1 MQFTVSI
8 PNDCFPPPLLT
19 FNNIIVFDVTDSGF
33 YSSSGRYH
41 VFAGKDL
48 TLCLIKS
55 SLDPAMTN
63 NLNMEQEGITTGQ
76 IEGKV
81 DFYRK
86 KYKRVG
92 WLKEWKDINGDKAIY
107 SS

>member
-1 MQFTVSI
+1 
-8 PNDCFPPPLLT
+8 
-19 FNNIIVFDVTDSGF
+19 VFDVTDSGF
-33 YSSSGRYH
+33 YGPSGRYH

-63 NLNMEQEGITTGQ
+63 RLNMEQEGITSDQ

-92 WLKEWKDINGDKAIY
+92 WLKDWRDINGDKAIY